1 MVQRLSDEYSDS
13 VTAASK
19 SAMLELFTA
28 LKTYSNALVLVGGWV
43 PYFLLERD
51 QGPQWEFTHVGS
63 IDIDLA
69 VDPEFIGARE
79 YASIVEIIGR
89 RGHAPRKDRMGNLIP
104 FSFEKSVPSPLDG
117 KEHTI
122 SVDFLTSEPEKLVGR
137 KHRHRK
143 VQPDLPART
152 MRGCPLAFRYNIEHK
167 LSGVLPNDGETTVRF
182 RMASLPAI
190 LGMKGLSIG
199 GGYREKD
206 AYDIMALVGFYKN
219 GPKDVA
225 EEVSKYLGDPLLAEG
240 IEGIRTRFKDIK
252 AEGPAWAGLFRA
264 PYDEKQRK
272 KFIAEAY
279 VLVKEFLEAFEG
291 ATP

>member
-13 VTAASK
+13 ITAASK

-28 LKTYSNALVLVGGWV
+28 LKAYSDALVLVGGWV

-51 QGPQWEFTHVGS
+51 QGPHEFKHIGS

-69 VDPEFIGARE
+69 VDPKYIGAHE
-79 YASIVEIIGR
+79 YASIVEIIKR
-89 RGHAPRKDRMGNLIP
+89 RDYAPRKNRMGNIIP
-104 FSFEKSVPSPLDG
+104 FSFEKNVPSPIDG

-122 SVDFLTSEPEKLVGR
+122 SVDFLTSEPEKLIGR

-152 MRGCPLAFRYNIEHK
+152 MRGCPLAFRYNVEHE
-167 LSGVLPNDGETTVRF
+167 LSGALPKDGETTVRF

-199 GGYREKD
+199 SWYREKD
-206 AYDIMALVGFYKN
+206 AYDIVALVGFCKN
-219 GPKDVA
+219 GPNDVA
-225 EEVSKYLGDPLLAEG
+225 REISRYLDDPLLAEG

-252 AEGPAWAGLFRA
+252 AEGPAWVGLFRA

-272 KFIAEAY
+272 KFVAEAY
-279 VLVKEFLEAFEG
+279 VLVKEFLEALE
-291 ATP
+291 

>member
-1 MVQRLSDEYSDS
+1 MVRRLSDEYSDS

-19 SAMLELFTA
+19 SAMLELFTS
-28 LKTYSNALVLVGGWV
+28 LKTYSDALVLVGGWV

-51 QGPQWEFTHVGS
+51 QGPRWEFKHVGS

-79 YASIVEIIGR
+79 YASIVEILGR
-89 RGHAPRKDRMGNLIP
+89 REYVPRKDRAGNIVP

-122 SVDFLTSEPEKLVGR
+122 SVDFLTSEPEKLMRR

-152 MRGCPLAFRYNIEHK
+152 MRGCPLAFRYNIEHE
-167 LSGVLPNDGETTVRF
+167 LSGVLPKDGETTVVF
-182 RMASLPAI
+182 KMASLPAI
-190 LGMKGLSIG
+190 IGMKGLSIG

-206 AYDIMALVGFYKN
+206 AYDIVALVGFYKN

-225 EEVSKYLGDPLLAEG
+225 KEVSKHLGDPLLAEG
-240 IEGIRTRFKDIK
+240 IEGIKTRFKDIK
-252 AEGPAWAGLFRA
+252 AEGPAWVGLFRA

-279 VLVKEFLEAFEG
+279 VLVKEFLEALEG